1 MDIKINLK
9 DLKIDPSYQRA
20 PDERRIR
27 KIASNWDDLKANL
40 VHVSHRPD
48 GYYVIDGNHTRLACE
63 RAGHTDI
70 LCRVHE
76 GLTINDEAQ
85 LFVEL
90 NMNNKKPTFAELL
103 KARAEAGCELE
114 KTYLDLLDDTNIKYS
129 LKSAGTHGCEL
140 KCHSNML
147 AVYKTTD
154 FKTMKKALWTAKEA
168 ANGREEFYKTGYFP
182 GMCMFV
188 ICHPEA
194 DTDRLI
200 TCIRKTPSSKIM
212 EIADKYNRGTTNGGK
227 GVTRHYYMAFVEIY
241 NKGLKIN
248 KIIAK

>member
-63 RAGHTDI
+63 RAGRTDI

-103 KARAEAGCELE
+103 KARAEAG
-114 KTYLDLLDDTNIKYS
+114 
-129 LKSAGTHGCEL
+129 
-140 KCHSNML
+140 
-147 AVYKTTD
+147 
-154 FKTMKKALWTAKEA
+154 
-168 ANGREEFYKTGYFP
+168 
-182 GMCMFV
+182 
-188 ICHPEA
+188 
-194 DTDRLI
+194 
-200 TCIRKTPSSKIM
+200 
-212 EIADKYNRGTTNGGK
+212 
-227 GVTRHYYMAFVEIY
+227 
-241 NKGLKIN
+241 
-248 KIIAK
+248 